1 MLSQT
6 VEYAL
11 RAATYLATAP
21 SESRTV
27 DQVAEATHVPVA
39 YLSKV
44 LQQLVR
50 ARIVTSRR
58 GSGGGFML
66 ARPPAKLS
74 ILEVVQAVDPIERIT
89 TCPLGLA
96 AHGRRL
102 CPLHRRLD
110 NALAEMEQ
118 AFGDSTL
125 AEILAEPT
133 TSVPLCTFPGLAL
146 QSCRQ

>member
-1 MLSQT
+1 MMSQT

-11 RAATYLATAP
+11 RSATYLALAP
-21 SESRTV
+21 RKSRTV

-50 ARIVTSRR
+50 AKIVTSRR

-74 ILEVVQAVDPIERIT
+74 ILEIVQAVDPIERIT
-89 TCPLGLA
+89 SCPLGLA
-96 AHGRRL
+96 AHGKRL

-110 NALAEMEQ
+110 NALAEMEK
-118 AFGDSTL
+118 AFGASTL

-133 TSVPLCTFPGLAL
+133 KSAPLCTFPEAAACGHG
-146 QSCRQ
+146 

>member
-11 RAATYLATAP
+11 RAATYLAAAP

-50 ARIVTSRR
+50 AKVVTSRR

-74 ILEVVQAVDPIERIT
+74 ILEIVKAVDPIERIT

-96 AHGRRL
+96 AHGKRL

-110 NALAEMEQ
+110 NALAEMEK
-118 AFGDSTL
+118 AFGASTL
-125 AEILAEPT
+125 AEILAEPA
-133 TSVPLCTFPGLAL
+133 TSVPLCRFPAPADCVQG
-146 QSCRQ
+146 

>member
-11 RAATYLATAP
+11 RAATYLASVP
-21 SESRTV
+21 EQSRTV
-27 DQVAEATHVPVA
+27 DQIAEKTHVPVA

-50 ARIVTSRR
+50 EGILTSRR
-58 GSGGGFML
+58 GTGGGFTL
-66 ARPPAKLS
+66 ARGPEKVR
-74 ILEVVQAVDPIERIT
+74 ILEIVQAVDPIQRIT

-110 NALAEMEQ
+110 NALAEMEK
-118 AFGDSTL
+118 AFAASTL

-133 TSVPLCTFPGLAL
+133 KSVPLCAFPAG
-146 QSCRQ
+146 SSRG

>member
-11 RAATYLATAP
+11 RAATHLATAP
-21 SESRTV
+21 GESRTV

-50 ARIVTSRR
+50 GKIVTSRR

-66 ARPPAKLS
+66 ARSPAKLS
-74 ILEVVQAVDPIERIT
+74 ILQVVQAVDPIERIT

-96 AHGRRL
+96 AHGKRL

-110 NALAEMEQ
+110 NALAEMEK
-118 AFGDSTL
+118 AFGATTL

-133 TSVPLCTFPGLAL
+133 ASVPLCSFPTSADCVQG
-146 QSCRQ
+146 